1 MKAKEMADY
10 VPLVQKLA
18 DTAIGFLADQG
29 LRFPENY
36 PMPELRLS
44 LERRVKV
51 HGIYNKHNVL
61 AELRRLQHSFIKAD
75 IAAYHKSLL
84 KAFLEKLALFLDGRS
99 IDASGIKVWLQIE
112 HDYYLLEKEINVIAD
127 LSFKSRL
134 WQQLVRLLAKVKE
147 LEIKQQLSGVFS
159 SEGRITLYMNNIE
172 AICYK
177 QGLDMKAYLQS
188 VLVHEYTH
196 ACHYAAFMEARLTA
210 SADKAFLDKAL
221 LCWSGVYLGK
231 GKVAVVK
238 ESLARYLQVLWCQIN
253 EPKLSIQ
260 LTTGDYG
267 EYVIQPNW
275 PYAGAQGIVAL
286 PRHEAR
292 LLFCTIWQASI
303 MDWEQAYELLGASIN
318 NMK

>member
-18 DTAIGFLADQG
+18 DTAIGFLAEQG

-84 KAFLEKLALFLDGRS
+84 KAFLEKLALFLDGRI

-210 SADKAFLDKAL
+210 SADKAL

-260 LTTGDYG
+260 FITGDYG

>member
-1 MKAKEMADY
+1 MKAKEMAAY

-188 VLVHEYTH
+188 V
-196 ACHYAAFMEARLTA
+196 AR
-210 SADKAFLDKAL
+210 
-221 LCWSGVYLGK
+221 V
-231 GKVAVVK
+231 
-238 ESLARYLQVLWCQIN
+238 R
-253 EPKLSIQ
+253 
-260 LTTGDYG
+260 
-267 EYVIQPNW
+267 
-275 PYAGAQGIVAL
+275 
-286 PRHEAR
+286 
-292 LLFCTIWQASI
+292 
-303 MDWEQAYELLGASIN
+303 
-318 NMK
+318 